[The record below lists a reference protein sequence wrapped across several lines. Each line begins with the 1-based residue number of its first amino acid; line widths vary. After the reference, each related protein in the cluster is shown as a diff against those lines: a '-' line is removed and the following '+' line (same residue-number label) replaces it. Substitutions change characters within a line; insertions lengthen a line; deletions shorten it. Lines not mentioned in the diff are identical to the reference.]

1 MDLGDVTDIAVSGL
15 VAQRIRMGTAA
26 SNIANA
32 QTTRTEEGGPY
43 RRRDPVFQATRP
55 QESAFDARLQGALR
69 TVSVPRIVED
79 DAEPIERFVPGHPDA
94 GPDGMV
100 AFPRVNVVEELTN
113 VMAASRSYEANLAVM
128 RKVRAMGDATMRI
141 GR

>member
-15 VAQRIRMGTAA
+15 VAQRIRMATGA
-26 SNIANA
+26 SNVANA

-43 RRRDPVFQATRP
+43 RRRDPVFQAARL
-55 QESAFDARLQGALR
+55 EKDGFDARLQGALR
-69 TVSVPRIVED
+69 SVRVPRIVED
-79 DAEPIERFVPGHPDA
+79 RGEPIERFVPGHPDA

-100 AFPRVNVVEELTN
+100 AFPRVNVVAELTN